1 MKQNDFTQGPVLLPL
16 LKFMLPVMFT
26 LFLQTLYG
34 AVDLWV
40 VGRFSQPEE
49 VAAVAAGSQ
58 MLQLVTEIIANLSLG
73 TTVLLGSLLGR
84 RRMRLAGKAI
94 STTLL
99 FFMGV
104 ALLLT
109 TLLLFGASLFSH
121 ALEVPEAAL
130 PSTLSYVRICAAGL
144 LFIVGYNVLGAIFR
158 GTGNSMMPLYT
169 VIIAA
174 VCNIAGD
181 LLLVAGFGL
190 GAAGAAIAT
199 IASQGISVFLSY
211 LLIRRAKLPIA
222 IYKEDFH
229 ELDRALIGKMVSIGA
244 PIAAQNILVGFSFLW
259 IMSLV
264 NPLGVA
270 ASAGIGIAEK
280 MCGFIMLVPMSFLQ
294 SMSAFI
300 AQNVGA
306 RKMDRANKALG
317 YGIGVSLC
325 FGIVL
330 GGLAFFHGNILCS
343 FFTREPEV
351 IRDAAAYV
359 KAYGIDTLMT
369 SFLFCFFGYYN
380 GCQKTRFVMVQG
392 ILGAIVFRVPLSWLL
407 SRIQPVSIFRIG
419 LANPL
424 ASIAQI
430 MMCVAYFL
438 HEKRRGFRDIV

>member
-1 MKQNDFTQGPVLLPL
+1 MRQNDFTQGPILSPL
-16 LKFMLPVMFT
+16 LKFMIPVMIT

-40 VGRFSQPEE
+40 VGRFSSPEE

-73 TTVLLGSLLGR
+73 TTVLLGNLLGR
-84 RRMRLAGKAI
+84 RRTRLAGKAI
-94 STTLL
+94 STTIL
-99 FFMGV
+99 FFIAV
-104 ALLLT
+104 ALCLT
-109 TLLLFGASLFSH
+109 VLLLFGASLFSH
-121 ALEVPEAAL
+121 ALEVPEEAL
-130 PSTLSYVRICAAGL
+130 SSTLHYVRICAAGL
-144 LFIVGYNVLGAIFR
+144 IFIVGYNVLGAIFR

-181 LLLVAGFGL
+181 LALVAGLGL

-211 LLIRRAKLPIA
+211 LLIRRAKLPID

-229 ELDRALIGKMVSIGA
+229 ELDRPLIEKMVSIGA
-244 PIAAQNILVGFSFLW
+244 PVAAQNILVGFSFLW

-264 NPLGVA
+264 NPLGVS

-280 MCGFIMLVPMSFLQ
+280 MCGFIMLVPMAFLQ

-306 RKMDRANKALG
+306 RRMARANKALG

-325 FGIVL
+325 FGLVL
-330 GGLAFFHGNILCS
+330 GSLAFFHGDILSS
-343 FFTREPEV
+343 FFTKDPDV

-359 KAYGIDTLMT
+359 KAYGLDTFMT

-392 ILGAIVFRVPLSWLL
+392 ILGAMAFRVPLSWLL
-407 SRIQPVSIFRIG
+407 AQIQPVSIFRIG

-424 ASIAQI
+424 SSIAQI
-430 MMCVAYFL
+430 LMCGGYFL
-438 HEKRRGFRDIV
+438 YEKKRGFRDII